1 MDRIKHL
8 LGKNRKT
15 YNGLLLVIFTA
26 ILFFITF
33 HKFETDK
40 LELEVGKDLQF
51 IRVNGTLVGGLVGL
65 IIYVCTLIF
74 L

>member
-1 MDRIKHL
+1 MDRIKYL

-40 LELEVGKDLQF
+40 LELEIEDISPID
-51 IRVNGTLVGGLVGL
+51 IRTKNLNTEISLEAEK
-65 IIYVCTLIF
+65 
-74 L
+74 

>member
-40 LELEVGKDLQF
+40 LELEVGDISPID
-51 IRVNGTLVGGLVGL
+51 IRAKNLRLRKGQLL
-65 IIYVCTLIF
+65 C
-74 L
+74 

>member
-1 MDRIKHL
+1 MDRIKYL

-40 LELEVGKDLQF
+40 LELEIGDISPID
-51 IRVNGTLVGGLVGL
+51 IRAKNPNTEISLEAEK
-65 IIYVCTLIF
+65 
-74 L
+74 